1 MEPIWSQ
8 YKATSKKKKCPFN
21 LTINDKGGGQTSEIE
36 NTNKRKAD
44 DDVRNQNKKA
54 NEDLERLE
62 DSEGENPRSH
72 ETGNELN
79 SEYSYEVDN
88 VLVVELIGK
97 SKDEKIIKDKGTI
110 NNLIKNSPL
119 GPKYSGLPRR
129 NITKHE
135 LILVIDDKS
144 CIPDLLKIE
153 NLRNDEGDWP
163 VKCRMGLR
171 NPGLNSG
178 VLKGIDP
185 DVKLSRV
192 ESELKR
198 NKIPF
203 RKISR
208 INSKGG

>member
-1 MEPIWSQ
+1 MDHNL
-8 YKATSKKKKCPFN
+8 ATD
-21 LTINDKGGGQTSEIE
+21 DKGGGQNSEIE
-36 NTNKRKAD
+36 NKNKRKAD
-44 DDVRNQNKKA
+44 DDVRNQNKKP
-54 NEDLERLE
+54 NEDQEGLE
-62 DSEGENPRSH
+62 DSEGENAISH

-79 SEYSYEVDN
+79 SYEVDN
-88 VLVVELIGK
+88 VLVVELFGK

-119 GPKYSGLPRR
+119 GPKDSGLLRR

-192 ESELKR
+192 ESESKR
-198 NKIPF
+198 NKNPF
-203 RKISR
+203 QKNI
-208 INSKGG
+208 